1 MREGELYVSSLFVRD
16 LLGISLKFCL
26 GGVVVVGVE
35 SL

>member
-16 LLGISLKFCL
+16 LLGISFCL